1 MEAADLSFS
10 LLLEA
15 DGWLID
21 GMHRV
26 CKASR
31 RGDTHIQARGFP
43 ETPEPGFVG
52 RAPGELLSD

>member
-10 LLLEA
+10 LLLDA
-15 DGWLID
+15 YGRLMD

-31 RGDTHIQARGFP
+31 RGHTHAEARRF
-43 ETPEPGFVG
+43 T
-52 RAPGELLSD
+52 